1 MICSPLP
8 CRPHYIP
15 QARLRGV
22 KAKGITFEKRVG
34 KVLRGMFSE
43 VRSGVWFEYH
53 TQTRSGVCCMD
64 HFVVLPSH
72 IILVECKLS
81 EKDTAW
87 AQMNLY
93 APLLAAHYGKAVA
106 RVQATRH
113 LRTGRK
119 LIEDVALAKPDAE
132 HLWHV
137 LV

>member
-1 MICSPLP
+1 MLCRPLP
-8 CRPHYIP
+8 ARPHYIP
-15 QARLRGV
+15 LARLRGV

-34 KVLRGMFSE
+34 KVLRGLFDD
-43 VRSGVWFEYH
+43 VRSGTWFEYH

-64 HFVVLPSH
+64 HFVLLRDR

-87 AQMNLY
+87 KQMALY
-93 APLLAAHYGKAVA
+93 APLLAAHYQLPVA
-106 RVQATRH
+106 RVQAARH
-113 LRTGRK
+113 LRTGRR
-119 LIEDVALAKPDAE
+119 LIDDVALAKPDAE